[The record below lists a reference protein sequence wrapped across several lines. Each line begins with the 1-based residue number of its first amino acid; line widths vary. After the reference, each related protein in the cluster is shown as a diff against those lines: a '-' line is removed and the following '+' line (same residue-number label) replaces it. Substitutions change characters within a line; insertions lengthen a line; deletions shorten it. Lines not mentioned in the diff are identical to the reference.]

1 MQDSEMLT
9 ARLAQRGRALIDFQ
23 AGMFGASVEVGA
35 RSDAELAA
43 AGVNA
48 DTLPDDMDARH
59 VMVETAMADSKAFK
73 VGQLLSEW
81 NAKIHGLACQDAF
94 EEIRADLEPRLKA
107 LDEGPTTLEYKD
119 DLQPPSYWTR
129 VWFHRTAGGWDAGD
143 YNGYV
148 HGELVHKQLV
158 ARGYG
163 GDIFG
168 QRRAAAQQAPR
179 RDYKEILDIG
189 CGSGHFTQALQET
202 FPEAQITGIDW
213 SARMLEQARRV
224 ANEKGWN
231 WKLMVKGGENS
242 GFADESFDLV
252 STFILFHEIPPRI
265 IKQILEEAFRML
277 KPGGDIIMADVPRY
291 AEIDKM
297 SSWRY
302 DWLAKW
308 GGEPYWRASATMD
321 LIQICKDI
329 GFTDVSGATQAPTHA
344 YYVLRAHKPA

>member
-1 MQDSEMLT
+1 ME
-9 ARLAQRGRALIDFQ
+9 APALAQRGRASLDFQ
-23 AGMFGASVEVGA
+23 AGISKATFGLHFASE
-35 RSDAELAA
+35 AELAMK
-43 AGVNA
+43 GVNA
-48 DTLPDDMDARH
+48 QTMPDDMDERH
-59 VMVETAMADSKAFK
+59 ALVVETLADSKIFK
-73 VGQLLSEW
+73 IRELFGEW
-81 NAKIHGLACQDAF
+81 ASRTHGAHCDEAF
-94 EEIRADLEPRLKA
+94 EERRAVIEPYLKS
-107 LDEGPTTLEYKD
+107 LDEGPATLDYGDGE
-119 DLQPPSYWTR
+119 QAPSYWSK
-129 VWFHRTAGGWDAGD
+129 VWFHRTTGGWDHID
-143 YNGYV
+143 HTGYV

-252 STFILFHEIPPRI
+252 TTFILFHEAPPRI
-265 IKQILEEAFRML
+265 IKSVLEEAFRML

-297 SSWRY
+297 ASWRY
-302 DWLAKW
+302 DYLAKW
-308 GGEPYWRASATMD
+308 GGEPYWRASASMD
-321 LIQICKDI
+321 LVQICKDI
-329 GFTDVSGATQAPTHA
+329 GYVDVEGATQAPSHA